1 MAVSPFLYKIIN
13 NREIIAANINN
24 PSLPNSLLVQPYA
37 IKYNH
42 YYIQAASSGL
52 SKYVYQSEN
61 NNCTVLWYEL
71 EANHTYLILS
81 DSTPGTRFRWIK
93 SSSDISST
101 LEDVSCEAVY
111 NKDNP
116 QAYMN
121 FIHTVTQRVEADDD
135 EETPD
140 STAAILVTDKYLG
153 CLVDNAGNYNTRAYI
168 LDITNLV

>member
-1 MAVSPFLYKIIN
+1 MAVSPFLYKVIN

-52 SKYVYQSEN
+52 SKYIYQSEN

-101 LEDVSCEAVY
+101 LEDVPCEAVY

-116 QAYMN
+116 QAYIN
-121 FIHTVTQRVEADDD
+121 FLHTVTQHVDDD
-135 EETPD
+135 DDTN
-140 STAAILVTDKYLG
+140 AILRVDKYLG
-153 CLVDNAGNYNTRAYI
+153 GFVDSAGNYNTRAYV

>member
-81 DSTPGTRFRWIK
+81 DRIPGTRFRWIK

-116 QAYMN
+116 QAYIN
-121 FIHTVTQRVEADDD
+121 FLHTVTQHVDDD
-135 EETPD
+135 DDTN
-140 STAAILVTDKYLG
+140 AILRVDKYLG
-153 CLVDNAGNYNTRAYI
+153 GFVDSAGNYNTRAYV
-168 LDITNLV
+168 LDITNLT